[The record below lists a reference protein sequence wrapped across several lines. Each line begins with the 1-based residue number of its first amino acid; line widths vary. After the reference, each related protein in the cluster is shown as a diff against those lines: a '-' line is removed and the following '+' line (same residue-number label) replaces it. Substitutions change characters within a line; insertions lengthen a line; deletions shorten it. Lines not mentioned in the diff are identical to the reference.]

1 LGSVPDQSEST
12 VIALGGVH
20 SRWRELLFGKA
31 SRGFCPL
38 KGEGVKKND
47 LRKNDLCFPG
57 RVGSSGDLF
66 SEGGDRLLVIGVH
79 LEHRV

>member
-1 LGSVPDQSEST
+1 MERTALRKGESR
-12 VIALGGVH
+12 IL
-20 SRWRELLFGKA
+20 
-31 SRGFCPL
+31 PL
-38 KGEGVKKND
+38 KGVGVKKND

-57 RVGSSGDLF
+57 RLGSSGDLF